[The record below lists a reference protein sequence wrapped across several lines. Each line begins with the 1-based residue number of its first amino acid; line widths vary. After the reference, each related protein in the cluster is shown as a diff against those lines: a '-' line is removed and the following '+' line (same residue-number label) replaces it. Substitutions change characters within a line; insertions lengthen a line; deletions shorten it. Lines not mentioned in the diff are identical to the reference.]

1 MGVNIMAK
9 PPKLKALKVTP
20 PMHKI
25 EPQVIEYP
33 IILKPH
39 FMMQV
44 GTAEPF
50 AIPPE
55 CIEVVD
61 S

>member
-1 MGVNIMAK
+1 MAK